1 MCPYDP
7 LNFHLSCND
16 LIMFFARFG
25 YYTLICSCAY
35 MAYTVDLQWYVQM
48 SCTSTWL
55 EWVPVHVIFINP
67 CDLFVPL
74 TNRIQ
79 FHVEAEFLT
88 KYYMGAWK
96 TKIEW
101 IYWNN
106 LVAYMTFLLWKLLY
120 TIFKKKKHTKSL
132 WFLSNSLWTK
142 YNNIMLFYC
151 ILWILEWYSLVKAR

>member
-106 LVAYMTFLLWKLLY
+106 LVAYMTTFLLWKLLY
-120 TIFKKKKHTKSL
+120 TIFKKKSTLNPYDFYQIPSEQNTITSCC
-132 WFLSNSLWTK
+132 FTVSFEFSNGIHW
-142 YNNIMLFYC
+142 
-151 ILWILEWYSLVKAR
+151 